1 MVKLSYARK
10 TVFGVC
16 RVDDQKFI
24 DVELKADADDNT
36 GVF

>member
-1 MVKLSYARK
+1 MVKLSYAQK
-10 TVFGVC
+10 KVFGVC
-16 RVDDQKFI
+16 CVDDRKLI